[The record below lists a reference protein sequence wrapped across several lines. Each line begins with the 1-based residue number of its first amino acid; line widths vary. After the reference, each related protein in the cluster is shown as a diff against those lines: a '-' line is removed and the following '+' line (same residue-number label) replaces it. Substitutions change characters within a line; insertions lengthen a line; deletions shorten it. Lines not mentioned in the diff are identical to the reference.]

1 MQRRKDAGPAHTQ
14 QAYPRVAKSL
24 CYTRRARYTR
34 DGSATRDGSGRWRA
48 AVAQRRRLQR
58 RRLRPPV
65 PPPEVA
71 AQERETSAAVSM
83 CTRCVRGL
91 ACACGSRVK
100 AHIASPAVGLQPTA
114 DWPDMASLRKA
125 EEPRWK
131 DDQRPSVPSLSESM
145 LPAGR
150 RNCAANSCCC
160 HRCCRC

>member
-48 AVAQRRRLQR
+48 AVAQR
-58 RRLRPPV
+58 P
-65 PPPEVA
+65 A
-71 AQERETSAAVSM
+71 AAAAAAVGAAAGSG
-83 CTRCVRGL
+83 CTRARDERVRQYVHTVRARAGMRVRFESESAHCV
-91 ACACGSRVK
+91 ACGRC
-100 AHIASPAVGLQPTA
+100 LQPTA
-114 DWPDMASLRKA
+114 DWPDQASLRKA